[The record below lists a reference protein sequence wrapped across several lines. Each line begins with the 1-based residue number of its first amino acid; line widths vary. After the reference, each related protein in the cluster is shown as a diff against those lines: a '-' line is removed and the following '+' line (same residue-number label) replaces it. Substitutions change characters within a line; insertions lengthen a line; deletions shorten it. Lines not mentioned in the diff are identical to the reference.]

1 MWIVAYN
8 TSCLHTSDDVGPMT
22 NQDAKTQ
29 AAKTSNP
36 ETARK
41 PFEAPQLR
49 REAELTQATAERT
62 FTFGATAS

>member
-1 MWIVAYN
+1 
-8 TSCLHTSDDVGPMT
+8 MT

-41 PFEAPQLR
+41 PFEAPALR
-49 REAELTQATAERT
+49 REAELTEATASRH
-62 FTFGATAS
+62 FTFGAAGGS

>member
-1 MWIVAYN
+1 
-8 TSCLHTSDDVGPMT
+8 MT

-41 PFEAPQLR
+41 PFEAPALR
-49 REAELTQATAERT
+49 REAELTE
-62 FTFGATAS
+62 ATASRHFNFSAAGGS